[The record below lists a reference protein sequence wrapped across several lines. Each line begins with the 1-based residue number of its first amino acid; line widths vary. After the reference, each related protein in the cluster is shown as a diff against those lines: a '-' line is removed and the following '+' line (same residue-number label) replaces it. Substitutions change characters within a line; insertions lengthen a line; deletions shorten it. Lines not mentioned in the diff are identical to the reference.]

1 MQSPKPAGHSFLQNQ
16 VVDQFG
22 RILCTALTPVI
33 DGLSRCTLTQMN
45 QPEIPT
51 EKRIDESYSFSK
63 DKIGRELGYP
73 LKRSLLDSALHSA
86 SVYTSVYSVRYLG
99 RRNSN
104 VVLDA
109 SFIPEWRGR
118 PTVSGRCL
126 ITVWAVPSQQRRAA
140 EQLLVAEALPILC
153 RWLAKTQSEGNVWRG
168 TEHMMSFGIQDG
180 RLRYSDQS
188 INC

>member
-1 MQSPKPAGHSFLQNQ
+1 
-16 VVDQFG
+16 
-22 RILCTALTPVI
+22 
-33 DGLSRCTLTQMN
+33 MN
-45 QPEIPT
+45 QRSEIPT
-51 EKRIDESYSFSK
+51 EKRIDEPYSFSK

-86 SVYTSVYSVRYLG
+86 SVYTAVYSVRYLG
-99 RRNSN
+99 HPNSN

-109 SFIPEWRGR
+109 SFIPEWRGH
-118 PTVSGRCL
+118 PTVRGRCL

-140 EQLLVAEALPILC
+140 EQLLVAEGLPILC

-180 RLRYSDQS
+180 RLRYSDQ
-188 INC
+188 